1 MIIRFYVEQKKV
13 LFHIQTLHAFEC
25 YYCNDEQGYYC
36 PQPFPTKSMF
46 NNNEQYSK
54 QIKNIAI
61 SSSNNPLM
69 EPIKTN
75 YYNKNYEYK
84 NTYRG
89 SIKRSMNDSIIC
101 NSNYRL
107 SQNPNYPGWEKTY
120 CCYHNRCN
128 LSRTIIKD
136 TNTIILLYI
145 ISILLIDL

>member
-1 MIIRFYVEQKKV
+1 MLQLLFIILAFN
-13 LFHIQTLHAFEC
+13 IQTLHAFEC

-36 PQPFPTKSMF
+36 PQPFPIKSMF
-46 NNNEQYSK
+46 NNDEQYKK

-75 YYNKNYEYK
+75 YYSNNYEYK

-89 SIKRSMNDSIIC
+89 SIKRSMNDSITC
-101 NSNYRL
+101 DLNYRL

-128 LSRTIIKD
+128 LSQTIFKNN
-136 TNTIILLYI
+136 NTIIFLYI
-145 ISILLIDL
+145 ISMLLIDP